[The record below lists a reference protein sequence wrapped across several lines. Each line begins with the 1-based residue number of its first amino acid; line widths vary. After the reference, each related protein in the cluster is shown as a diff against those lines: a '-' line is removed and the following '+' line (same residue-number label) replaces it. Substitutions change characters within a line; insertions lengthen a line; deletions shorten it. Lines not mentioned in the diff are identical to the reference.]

1 MKECVGEI
9 FKTQITLSEKY
20 DAQSK
25 QFLHALEQLNP
36 TEDQLNFR
44 QQSRINKSRV
54 KMPALQITGSEVSIS
69 VNEATRS
76 ALSNKMQIIITNK
89 EELLKDCQK
98 LDKEIAGLQVL
109 IESYS
114 KNPSFGD
121 PSNIKSAIYDTYPQ
135 SDEFIHGSRLVFVAV
150 VVNPESHQEI
160 PKVPSGVGENKMALN
175 NVEIYVRALYD
186 YDVSDDS
193 ELPLKAGDII
203 KVRSA
208 QDEEWWNGENLR
220 TGRIG
225 DFPTIFAIQLNED
238 ELALHLKN
246 SNTNTKSE
254 ILDTIKK
261 CKALFKYSAN
271 DADEIDLEEGDFLVN
286 VIEDTELGGKEKTT
300 AQENYVQMLILDG
313 ADFEVRGLYSY
324 DKQNGDEI
332 TFLEGDIISVL
343 QERVDN
349 DPDGSWY
356 FGLNKRTGKVG
367 EFPRAYCE
375 RIDK

>member
-44 QQSRINKSRV
+44 QQSRINKSCV

-121 PSNIKSAIYDTYPQ
+121 PSNIKSLLH
-135 SDEFIHGSRLVFVAV
+135 SHGSRLVFVAV

-261 CKALFKYSAN
+261 CKTLFKYSAN

-286 VIEDTELGGKEKTT
+286 VIEDTELWWKG
-300 AQENYVQMLILDG
+300 ENYRTRKSGFFPKDYVQMLILDG